1 MPFARAWRTPR
12 ITPTEGSEKRS
23 RFDQAFGVVEGAE
36 AFGLDGAAGAGGV
49 EEFAAAEVE
58 ADVGDAASGGVE
70 EDEVAALQFA
80 GADGAAGGGHVAGAA
95 RQVDADGVF
104 VNVLH
109 HAAAIEASV
118 AAAAPAVGRAD
129 EVEAVQHEF
138 LSAGGAADVADAD
151 GFGRGGAGGLGAGG
165 VCFGVFGGGAAGSDE
180 EGGGDEGEGGVF
192 HGYGVRDG
200 KGGLYRAGGA
210 AAGGRDGR
218 FSDGLYGAGGGF
230 EAV

>member
-1 MPFARAWRTPR
+1 MH
-12 ITPTEGSEKRS
+12 
-23 RFDQAFGVVEGAE
+23 
-36 AFGLDGAAGAGGV
+36 GAAGAGGV
-49 EEFAAAEVE
+49 EEFAAAEIE

-109 HAAAIEASV
+109 HAAAIEAGV

-151 GFGRGGAGGLGAGG
+151 GFGRGCAGS
-165 VCFGVFGGGAAGSDE
+165 VCFGVFGGGAAGGKQ

-192 HGYGVRDG
+192 HGCGVRDG

-210 AAGGRDGR
+210 VAGGRDGR
-218 FSDGLYGAGGGF
+218 FSDGLYGADGGF